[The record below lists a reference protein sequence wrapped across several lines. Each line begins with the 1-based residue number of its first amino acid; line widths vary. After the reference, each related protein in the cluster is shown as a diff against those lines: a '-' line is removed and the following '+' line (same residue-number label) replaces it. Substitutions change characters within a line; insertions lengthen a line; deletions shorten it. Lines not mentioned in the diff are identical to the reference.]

1 MFLSSTATHS
11 VRRTAKEDRG
21 REERRRERRELTILS
36 YSTYLYGYFF
46 SINVRFV
53 VLVLLDQ
60 LRHVSSSS
68 LILFAASHGNSI
80 QCWDSERLQI
90 SVRLVGVEVSLPL
103 MREYF
108 SQMLMEISNALLP
121 IATRNSVS
129 SSPLTMPI
137 ESIRWTT
144 ELFTPFGNT
153 CNRSTP
159 ICSYA
164 SIGPKKK
171 NWRINS
177 FRRTRKWVSFVFFSV
192 CRADSDAARY
202 IALLCFSVLLSLPR
216 CFNGQRKGEQKIPLA
231 LCALGE
237 CLASPFIA
245 VLFIFLLNTVTWRSK
260 RTRFERSDRVEIGER
275 ESGWK
280 QH

>member
-103 MREYF
+103 MRECF

-137 ESIRWTT
+137 ESIRWIT

-153 CNRSTP
+153 CNLSTP

-177 FRRTRKWVSFVFFSV
+177 FRRTRKWVSFVFFPSV
-192 CRADSDAARY
+192 GRTATPPDT
-202 IALLCFSVLLSLPR
+202 LLFSVFLSSSLCLAVSTVREKENKKFLSL
-216 CFNGQRKGEQKIPLA
+216 F
-231 LCALGE
+231 
-237 CLASPFIA
+237 
-245 VLFIFLLNTVTWRSK
+245 VLW
-260 RTRFERSDRVEIGER
+260 
-275 ESGWK
+275 ESA
-280 QH
+280 